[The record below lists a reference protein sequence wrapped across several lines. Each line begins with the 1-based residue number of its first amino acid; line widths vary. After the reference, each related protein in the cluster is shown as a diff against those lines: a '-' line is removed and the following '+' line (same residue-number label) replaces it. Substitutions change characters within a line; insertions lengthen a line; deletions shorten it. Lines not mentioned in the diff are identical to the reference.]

1 MNRRPSFTLI
11 DLSASA
17 SHLIPKDVSVSLTAA
32 LPGDLEA
39 SDWTL
44 ILEVLGAVKRGLPD
58 AGARPPGEV
67 MSFVLAAIRAHDAK
81 VIEGEE

>member
-1 MNRRPSFTLI
+1 M
-11 DLSASA
+11 
-17 SHLIPKDVSVSLTAA
+17 SLTAA

-44 ILEVLGAVKRGLPD
+44 VLEVLGAVKRGLPV
-58 AGARPPGEV
+58 AGVRPPGEV

-81 VIEGEE
+81 VIEGAE